1 MTISAGTDK
10 DVYDGDG
17 ATDEWPI
24 TFSVI
29 GLTSSDIAVYK
40 TATTGI
46 STLLTSNY
54 TVDLDTPD
62 VLYPIVG
69 DKLTS
74 EEQIVI
80 VPVLEIEQESNYKNQ
95 GGVPPEILESDLD
108 RLVRILKQLNE
119 IISRSA
125 QSDISKDEFDAN
137 ALISAVQASA
147 TNSEASADL
156 SAASAVSASASAD
169 DSSDY
174 ADLSAASAAAAAAI
188 AGWEVAS
195 QAQAEAGTDNATV
208 MTPLRV
214 AQRSTA
220 IISSQAQA
228 EAGTDN
234 ATFMTPLRVKQ
245 AIDEFDS
252 VLELAS
258 QGEAEAGTENTKAMT
273 ALRVAQ
279 AIAELESP
287 GTVFISGTTYEIAG
301 SSGEV
306 NTGITSYAKKKEVA
320 VAYGGTLRADWEM
333 YQNDCGT
340 VYARIYVNGAAVGA
354 EKSTSACGWTAF
366 YTEDI
371 AVEPGDLVQLY
382 IKVTGGAEGFARN
395 FTLSSTVPE
404 VSTVN
409 L

>member
-119 IISRSA
+119 VISRSA
-125 QSDISKDEFDAN
+125 QSDISEDEFDAN

-174 ADLSAASAAAAAAI
+174 ADLSAASAAAASAI

-220 IISSQAQA
+220 TISSQAQA

-301 SSGEV
+301 SSGTV
-306 NTGITSYAKKKEVA
+306 NTYITSYAKKKEVA

-354 EKSTSACGWTAF
+354 EKSHSLSVWTAF

-382 IKVTGGAEGFARN
+382 IKATGGAAGSARN

>member
-1 MTISAGTDK
+1 MKKILFLFLAFSLIGCVNPALASQHDY
-10 DVYDGDG
+10 DVANGPG
-17 ATDEWPI
+17 ATVRADINDVLDSVATNNSGGTAPSS
-24 TFSVI
+24 TFANMWWF
-29 GLTSSDIAVYK
+29 D
-40 TATTGI
+40 TAT
-46 STLLTSNY
+46 N
-54 TVDLDTPD
+54 
-62 VLYPIVG
+62 
-69 DKLTS
+69 
-74 EEQIVI
+74 
-80 VPVLEIEQESNYKNQ
+80 
-95 GGVPPEILESDLD
+95 
-108 RLVRILKQLNE
+108 ILKQRNE
-119 IISRSA
+119 ANTAWISIAYKNGNDWTPYRQGSLLTVVST
-125 QSDISKDEFDAN
+125 SDFS
-137 ALISAVQASA
+137 
-147 TNSEASADL
+147 
-156 SAASAVSASASAD
+156 
-169 DSSDY
+169 
-174 ADLSAASAAAAAAI
+174 
-188 AGWEVAS
+188 S

-220 IISSQAQA
+220 TISSQAQA

-301 SSGEV
+301 SSGTV
-306 NTGITSYAKKKEVA
+306 NTYITSYAKKKEVA

-333 YQNDCGT
+333 YQSDCGT

-354 EKSTSACGWTAF
+354 EKSSSSGNWTAF

-382 IKVTGGAEGFARN
+382 IKATGGAEGFARN